1 MKLAAARFGNGETLP
16 FSPCKKGYL
25 PRGPNGERMLACP
38 LHHAARAKRF
48 RAENGKFRVGEVN
61 LNLFWQ
67 RHRKVDACD
76 DTIFSSD
83 NDTEE
88 DTQGD
93 QTMPKIESSNS
104 TATDHVDGKQATTKN
119 QHRKRNERLATEA
132 SRHDKRR
139 NSDSLKEEK
148 T

>member
-76 DTIFSSD
+76 DTIFSTD
-83 NDTEE
+83 DDTEE

-93 QTMPKIESSNS
+93 QTMPRMQEQFSESSIS
-104 TATDHVDGKQATTKN
+104 TTTDHVDRKQQPRTSIAKETKGL
-119 QHRKRNERLATEA
+119 QQKRVDMTR
-132 SRHDKRR
+132 
-139 NSDSLKEEK
+139 EEIQ
-148 T
+148 TH